1 MLKKLMKE
9 EIILNDNDL
18 ARRKVYD
25 LLTNEILNNV
35 ICNEFGVAIRSNS
48 NDYCFVY
55 KNIKFEPTDITL
67 YGEDLKI
74 NKNGKLYLS
83 IDNNCSNFIYR
94 MYETEQ
100 EKVALIKYIDNK
112 SDKISI
118 YISIKKANK

>member
-35 ICNEFGVAIRSNS
+35 ICNEFEVAIRSNS

-67 YGEDLKI
+67 DGEDLKI
-74 NKNGKLYLS
+74 NKNNILYIS
-83 IDNNCSNFIYR
+83 IDSNCSNYIYR
-94 MYETEQ
+94 AYETQQ
-100 EKVALIKYIDNK
+100 EKVILVKYNDSEDN
-112 SDKISI
+112 KISI
-118 YISIKKANK
+118 YISTKKER

>member
-9 EIILNDNDL
+9 EIILNDNNL

-35 ICNEFGVAIRSNS
+35 ICNEFEVAIRSNS

-67 YGEDLKI
+67 DGEDLKI